1 MVKII
6 LKELVVK
13 MKVKMQIEGRL
24 GTVWNVNVEIYK

>member
-6 LKELVVK
+6 LKELV
-13 MKVKMQIEGRL
+13 VKMQIEGRL